1 MIYLK
6 IDNSVF
12 DSFSFNLT
20 ASIHAFMFS
29 IDFSMTVMV
38 SCSLIVPLLVMWFVL
53 NGFHIEW
60 SSANPLRVRLSLM
73 ISYTVEAYAINK
85 YAP

>member
-1 MIYLK
+1 MLC
-6 IDNSVF
+6 
-12 DSFSFNLT
+12 
-20 ASIHAFMFS
+20 
-29 IDFSMTVMV
+29 IDFSMIVMV
-38 SCSLIVPLLVMWFVL
+38 SHSSVVPLHVMRFAL

-73 ISYTVEAYAINK
+73 ISWIIEAYAINK